1 MVELELIDGAPAEM
15 FWQYFGPPMAVYSR
29 AAAAQFTYTETMDY
43 TPLYIELDPEDLPDE
58 IGVYAGNQCIGAVV
72 VDHEIM
78 DINLYYDNINA
89 DENIQ
94 IALYYGAQGKAVMQ
108 AYNVYDLSQ
117 RRFVP
122 GNLLPR
128 DIKNYGYISLKQ
140 NNENSQDY

>member
-1 MVELELIDGAPAEM
+1 MVELQLIDGAPSEM
-15 FWQYFGPPMAVYSR
+15 YWYSYGAPVSSYTR
-29 AAAAQFTYTETMDY
+29 ATPAQFTYTETMDY
-43 TPLYIELDPEDLPDE
+43 TPLYVQLDPENLPDE
-58 IGVYAGNQCIGAVV
+58 LGVYAGDQCIGAVV

-78 DINLYYDNINA
+78 DINLYYDNTSA